1 MASKLCR
8 FKESFFSEPK
18 SVLASDVSILFQDE
32 VQCLV
37 DFLAQPNVVSILDL
51 SSTDIPSEVL
61 FSALVRGCTQHLS
74 HLNLARNPFL
84 TKKSKGEF
92 HKVLKSIDQ
101 SLHQIHDIRFLKV
114 VNNVSVSKSALKSQ
128 KVSLSIGFYR
138 IKAAEE
144 NFTFFL
150 FSGEIPATFKQFF
163 AMTLGLKYLNLSHCK
178 LPIDALKHLLLGLAC
193 NEVTSDVELNIS
205 NNNIGGAGA
214 GVVENALPGDQE

>member
-114 VNNVSVSKSALKSQ
+114 VNNVSVSKSKVPRSHKKFLCLLVSTELKQQ
-128 KVSLSIGFYR
+128 KKILHFS
-138 IKAAEE
+138 
-144 NFTFFL
+144 FFQEKFQPPSSS
-150 FSGEIPATFKQFF
+150 FSR
-163 AMTLGLKYLNLSHCK
+163 
-178 LPIDALKHLLLGLAC
+178 
-193 NEVTSDVELNIS
+193 
-205 NNNIGGAGA
+205 
-214 GVVENALPGDQE
+214 

>member
-1 MASKLCR
+1 MSSRWAANYEIYWAQSSVDTKRIVRASSVNLA
-8 FKESFFSEPK
+8 K

-92 HKVLKSIDQ
+92 HKVLKSI
-101 SLHQIHDIRFLKV
+101 
-114 VNNVSVSKSALKSQ
+114 
-128 KVSLSIGFYR
+128 
-138 IKAAEE
+138 E
-144 NFTFFL
+144 
-150 FSGEIPATFKQFF
+150 
-163 AMTLGLKYLNLSHCK
+163 
-178 LPIDALKHLLLGLAC
+178 
-193 NEVTSDVELNIS
+193 
-205 NNNIGGAGA
+205 
-214 GVVENALPGDQE
+214 